1 MQDCFKRNIDYLRVS
16 LTSNC
21 NLRCQYCMPEQKI
34 KQTEEMLSQK
44 DLIHLVELISSTGIK
59 KIRLTGGEPLLYPN
73 IEDLIIRFKAIQG
86 IENSIDYKWHIII

>member
-34 KQTEEMLSQK
+34 KQDRRNAFAKKFNTFSGINQFNGYKKNK
-44 DLIHLVELISSTGIK
+44 DSLAESHYYIQIL
-59 KIRLTGGEPLLYPN
+59 KI
-73 IEDLIIRFKAIQG
+73 
-86 IENSIDYKWHIII
+86 

>member
-34 KQTEEMLSQK
+34 KKTEEMVSQK
-44 DLIHLVELISSTGIK
+44 DLIHLVELIS
-59 KIRLTGGEPLLYPN
+59 
-73 IEDLIIRFKAIQG
+73 
-86 IENSIDYKWHIII
+86 

>member
-44 DLIHLVELISSTGIK
+44 DLIHLVELISLTGIK
-59 KIRLTGGEPLLYPN
+59 N
-73 IEDLIIRFKAIQG
+73 KAHR
-86 IENSIDYKWHIII
+86 WRAIIIFELLKI

>member
-44 DLIHLVELISSTGIK
+44 NLIHLVELISSTGIK

-73 IEDLIIRFKAIQG
+73 IEDLIISLKQ
-86 IENSIDYKWHIII
+86 YKV